1 VIGRCLQ
8 RYLRTGGVIAYPTES
23 VFGLGCDPANR
34 RAVQRVLKIK
44 GRPQRKG
51 LILIASDLAQL
62 APYIAPLTPEQQA
75 RLGESSQKKPYT
87 WVVPRAADCPRW
99 LTGQHRSVAVRL
111 TAHRLSRRLCLES
124 GTALVSTSANRSGGR
139 PSKTTR
145 DCLRRF
151 GAQTRVIPGRTGGA
165 KRPSTIADLL
175 TGRILRK

>member
-1 VIGRCLQ
+1 MMGRGLQ
-8 RYLRTGGVIAYPTES
+8 QYLRSGGVIAYPTES

-51 LILIASDLAQL
+51 LILIATDLRQL
-62 APYIAPLTPEQQA
+62 APYIAPLTPEQQQ
-75 RLGESSQKKPYT
+75 RLAQSSQKKPYT

-111 TAHRLSRRLCLES
+111 TAHPLSRKLCRDS

-139 PSKTTR
+139 PAKTTR

-151 GAQTRVIPGRTGGA
+151 ATQAKVIRGRTGGA

>member
-1 VIGRCLQ
+1 LGNRGFAY
-8 RYLRTGGVIAYPTES
+8 YLRTGGVIAYPTES
-23 VFGLGCDPANR
+23 VFGLGCDPSNR
-34 RAVQRVLKIK
+34 IAVHRVLRIK

-62 APYIAPLTPEQQA
+62 APYIAPLTTEQQQ
-75 RLGESSQKKPYT
+75 RLAQSSQTRPYT

-99 LTGQHRSVAVRL
+99 LTGQHLSVAVRL
-111 TAHRLSRRLCLES
+111 TAHPLSRKLCRDS

-139 PSKTTR
+139 PVKTTR

-151 GAQTRVIPGRTGGA
+151 GSQARVIRGRTGGA

>member
-1 VIGRCLQ
+1 MAARGLSS
-8 RYLRTGGVIAYPTES
+8 YLRSGGVIAYPTES
-23 VFGLGCDPANR
+23 VFGLGCDPSNR
-34 RAVQRVLKIK
+34 KAVHRVLRIK

-62 APYIAPLTPEQQA
+62 APYIAPLNAEQQA
-75 RLGESSQKKPYT
+75 RLAQSSQKKPYT

-99 LTGQHRSVAVRL
+99 LTGQHRSIAVRL
-111 TAHRLSRRLCLES
+111 TAHPLSRKLCRDS

-139 PSKTTR
+139 PVKSTR

-151 GAQTRVIPGRTGGA
+151 GSQAHVIRGRTGGA

>member
-1 VIGRCLQ
+1 MMGRGLQ
-8 RYLRTGGVIAYPTES
+8 HYLRSGGVIAYPTES
-23 VFGLGCDPANR
+23 VFGLGCDPSNR
-34 RAVQRVLKIK
+34 KAVYRVLRIK

-62 APYIAPLTPEQQA
+62 APYIAPLSAEQQS
-75 RLGESSQKKPYT
+75 RLAKSSTLKPYT

-111 TAHRLSRRLCLES
+111 TAHPLCRRLCSEN

-139 PSKTTR
+139 PVKTTR

-151 GAQTRVIPGRTGGA
+151 GAQTRVIRGRTGGA

>member
-1 VIGRCLQ
+1 MAARGLSS
-8 RYLRTGGVIAYPTES
+8 YLRAGGIIAYPTES

-34 RAVQRVLKIK
+34 QAVYRVLRIK

-51 LILIASDLAQL
+51 LILIASDLSQL
-62 APYIAPLTPEQQA
+62 QPYIAPLNAEQQS
-75 RLGESSQKKPYT
+75 RLAQSSTMKPYT
-87 WVVPRAADCPRW
+87 WVVPRANDCPRW
-99 LTGQHRSVAVRL
+99 LTGQHRSIAVRL
-111 TAHRLSRRLCLES
+111 TTHPLCRKLCRDS

-139 PSKTTR
+139 PVKSTR

-151 GAQTRVIPGRTGGA
+151 GSQARVIRGRTGGA